1 VSCPSIERLAAGAV
15 AGRGTPDGS
24 AAEGRCGSIAGRG
37 TPDGSAAEGRCGS
50 IADHVDSCARCAA
63 LVAEQRAIGEL
74 ARGLPPP
81 ALSTRRRAAILAEV
95 LAASEVPVR
104 RSRFLPITGGLAVA
118 ATVAAVLL
126 ARREAPPVPVA
137 AAPVPLPAPVVTP
150 APPVRPAPTPAP
162 VVTAPTKVA
171 AEVAGTA
178 TFTRA
183 SVAKRDTLR
192 LGEGEIVIDARDRE
206 PVAVIARDTTIAI
219 ANARVSVT
227 AHRGVIVAT
236 RVFAGSVEV
245 TSGAAHRVL
254 ETGEVWSR
262 PLDLPPASAA
272 ATSLA
277 AFRDGWEALRG
288 GRTSEAIASFDRATD
303 EVVAEDAAF
312 WAAVAADRG
321 GDLPEAVRRL
331 RAFLERFPASPHAD
345 AARASLAKKLP

>member
-1 VSCPSIERLAAGAV
+1 VSGPAIERLAAGAV
-15 AGRGTPDGS
+15 AGRGTPAGS
-24 AAEGRCGSIAGRG
+24 AAEGRCGSI
-37 TPDGSAAEGRCGS
+37 D
-50 IADHVDSCARCAA
+50 DHVGDCARCAA

-74 ARGLPPP
+74 ARKLPLP
-81 ALSTRRRAAILAEV
+81 ALPTRRRAAILAEA
-95 LAASEVPVR
+95 LAVSDVPVR
-104 RSRFLPITGGLAVA
+104 RSRFWPVTGGLAVA

-126 ARREAPPVPVA
+126 AHREAPPVPVA
-137 AAPVPLPAPVVTP
+137 IAPAVAPTLPVAP
-150 APPVRPAPTPAP
+150 APPPAVAP
-162 VVTAPTKVA
+162 LPKAPVA

-206 PVAVIARDTTIAI
+206 PVAVTARDTTIAI

-227 AHRGVIVAT
+227 AHHGVIVAT

-277 AFRDGWEALRG
+277 AFRSGWEALRG
-288 GRTSEAIASFDRATD
+288 GHTSEAIASFDRATD

-321 GDLPEAVRRL
+321 GDVPEAVRRL

-345 AARASLAKKLP
+345 AARASLAKTAP